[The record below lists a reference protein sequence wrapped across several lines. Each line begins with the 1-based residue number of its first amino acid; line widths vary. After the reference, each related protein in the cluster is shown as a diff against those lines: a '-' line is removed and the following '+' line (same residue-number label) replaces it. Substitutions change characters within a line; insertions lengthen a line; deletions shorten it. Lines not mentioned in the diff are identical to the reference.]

1 MKDVFFIEEQ
11 NAGIGEVLLN
21 DKKWGIVFSFIFGGL
36 AIFLILILLTVSFF
50 GQEILEYLRDGFS
63 E

>member
-1 MKDVFFIEEQ
+1 
-11 NAGIGEVLLN
+11 LN

-50 GQEILEYLRDGFS
+50 GQEIIEYLRDGFS
-63 E
+63 EKY